1 MVVDFLRAEAE
12 AAEFGA
18 ALVGRGP
25 EMQAFAARRPPDRID
40 DHERADAKAARGH
53 GARRAEAAFEII
65 GRGAI
70 SGAGAAEREENS
82 GGRRS
87 LEAQVPIGRL
97 AGPGPGA
104 GGAQI

>member
-12 AAEFGA
+12 AAEFGC
-18 ALVGRGP
+18 ALVRRGP

-40 DHERADAKAARGH
+40 DHERADAKAARGD

-65 GRGAI
+65 GRGPVA
-70 SGAGAAEREENS
+70 GAGGPEGEGGS

-87 LEAQVPIGRL
+87 LESQVPIGRL
-97 AGPGPGA
+97 AAPGLVA
-104 GGAQI
+104 AVE